1 MFKMYSKA
9 NLPTSYGDFV
19 IYTFIN
25 DEGKD
30 HAVLVRGSVEGKEGV
45 PLRIHS
51 ECLTGD
57 VFSSKRCD
65 CHDQLVQSLKYLA
78 NSEFGMLIY
87 LRQEGRG
94 IGLLDKIKAYSLQE
108 QGLDTVEANLALGLP
123 VDGRDYGY
131 VVNVLNYFKIKSV
144 KLMSNNPEKFEYLR
158 DKGINVIERIPV
170 LSEPT
175 FHDAFYLETKKIKL
189 GHQI

>member
-1 MFKMYSKA
+1 LALF
-9 NLPTSYGDFV
+9 
-19 IYTFIN
+19 TF
-25 DEGKD
+25 
-30 HAVLVRGSVEGKEGV
+30 A
-45 PLRIHS
+45 S
-51 ECLTGD
+51 EYILAP
-57 VFSSKRCD
+57 SSFPI
-65 CHDQLVQSLKYLA
+65 LK
-78 NSEFGMLIY
+78 I
-87 LRQEGRG
+87 
-94 IGLLDKIKAYSLQE
+94 
-108 QGLDTVEANLALGLP
+108 TNLALGLP